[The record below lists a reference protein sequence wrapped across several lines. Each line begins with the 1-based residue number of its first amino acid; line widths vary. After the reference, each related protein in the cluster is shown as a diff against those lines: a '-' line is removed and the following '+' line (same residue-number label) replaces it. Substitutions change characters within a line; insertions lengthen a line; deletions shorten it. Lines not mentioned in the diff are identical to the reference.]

1 MLFLPPTVGDQG
13 QTPQVSTPSFVGSV
27 ARPSNPCRRMAPLC
41 SSLTQRVVVPPRRH
55 AKLGTPR
62 PRPDGR
68 MTRRRFVGRYRCS
81 RLALAPAT
89 ILGGQGPLL
98 WAFSL
103 CPPIQC
109 RASFCHLGQAIYRS
123 PRLAIQVSAHPSCW
137 CHALIEYITRDS
149 PHHRPPTHH
158 LPSDIL
164 ITYRCKLGPYGFIPL
179 PRTVHPQSIKDT
191 TAIQNLVV
199 SSSHHRTLKHSADPR
214 HCQRIT

>member
-1 MLFLPPTVGDQG
+1 
-13 QTPQVSTPSFVGSV
+13 
-27 ARPSNPCRRMAPLC
+27 
-41 SSLTQRVVVPPRRH
+41 
-55 AKLGTPR
+55 
-62 PRPDGR
+62 

-103 CPPIQC
+103 CPPPIQS

-164 ITYRCKLGPYGFIPL
+164 ITYRCKLGPYALSPTQDRSPTINYRHDRNPESRRL
-179 PRTVHPQSIKDT
+179 I
-191 TAIQNLVV
+191 V
-199 SSSHHRTLKHSADPR
+199 SSSYLEAFRRPETLPENHLHARQSSPPPRNRTPLDYQIASHQLPLSR
-214 HCQRIT
+214 HT